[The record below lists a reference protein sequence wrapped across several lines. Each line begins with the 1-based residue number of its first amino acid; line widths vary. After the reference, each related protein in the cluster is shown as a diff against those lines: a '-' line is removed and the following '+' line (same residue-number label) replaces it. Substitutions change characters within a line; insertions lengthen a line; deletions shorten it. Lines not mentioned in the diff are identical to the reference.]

1 MKKNAERF
9 ASLGILMVPMPKI
22 VTGSKKPRTR
32 STTQPERERAL
43 LAKAPKSEFPPDQAN
58 MRAEIARITAE
69 QRAIF
74 QDSIYGIYIERTR
87 VTAAELRQYAQSVI
101 NVRLA
106 RERHERGEPSSSF
119 VGVTYTKLKDKGGKW
134 KAQICIDGKMKHLGT
149 FTFEDEAAKAYDEA
163 LVAQGAIRVNF
174 PSAQE
179 KAEQDDT
186 DAQLRANEKTARE
199 RQERGEQAS
208 SFAGV
213 TYKKLND
220 KGGKWRAHIWVD
232 GKKKSLGTFTFED
245 EAAKAYDEALVAQ
258 GKSRVNFPN
267 AQEKAEQDDTDAPLR
282 ANEKTA
288 RERHERGEP
297 SSSFVG
303 ATYKKLND
311 KGGKWQADI
320 LVDGKKKSL
329 GTFIFEDEAAKA
341 YDEAL
346 VAQGAIRV
354 NFPSAQEKAEQTV
367 EHHKADEEM
376 N

>member
-9 ASLGILMVPMPKI
+9 ASLLMVPMPKI

-43 LAKAPKSEFPPDQAN
+43 LAKAPKAEFPPDQAN

-74 QDSIYGIYIERTR
+74 QDSIYGIYLQRKR

-119 VGVTYTKLKDKGGKW
+119 VGVTYKKLNDKGGKW
-134 KAQICIDGKMKHLGT
+134 KAEIRVDGKQTYLGT
-149 FTFEDEAAKAYDEA
+149 FTCEDEAAKAYDEA

-179 KAEQDDT
+179 KAEQDDA

-199 RQERGEQAS
+199 RQERGE
-208 SFAGV
+208 
-213 TYKKLND
+213 
-220 KGGKWRAHIWVD
+220 
-232 GKKKSLGTFTFED
+232 
-245 EAAKAYDEALVAQ
+245 
-258 GKSRVNFPN
+258 
-267 AQEKAEQDDTDAPLR
+267 
-282 ANEKTA
+282 
-288 RERHERGEP
+288 P

-303 ATYKKLND
+303 VSYK
-311 KGGKWQADI
+311 
-320 LVDGKKKSL
+320 
-329 GTFIFEDEAAKA
+329 
-341 YDEAL
+341 
-346 VAQGAIRV
+346 
-354 NFPSAQEKAEQTV
+354 
-367 EHHKADEEM
+367 
-376 N
+376 